1 MPEYDVLV
9 VGAGLAGPTA
19 AVLLAGQGLRVG
31 MLEAHRA
38 QRSFQ
43 RLATH
48 YVQAEAVPVLERL
61 GIGQDLDR
69 LGAVHERGH
78 FWTRRGWRR
87 EQGRHGRRAHG
98 YSLRRPVLLE
108 LLRGLA
114 ASTGV
119 DVLLGTR
126 VRGLV
131 RADDGRVS
139 GVRVRDGLSHRDVT
153 ATLVVGADGR
163 SSAVAELAGLEGRV
177 AAAGPFGYFAHYR
190 NVGGVGQLWRRPPES
205 AYVFADRDGITLLAA
220 VPARQRLAEFD
231 EDPEGALLRTYEGLP
246 DAPDL
251 SRVQRVS
258 EVVATRDLP
267 AVSRKRVAAPGVA
280 LVGDAAVVGD
290 PLRGVGCG
298 TALHSGAL
306 LADAVGPALLS
317 GRSKAVD
324 RAVASYGRTHRR
336 RLGVHQKARRVAALG

>member
-1 MPEYDVLV
+1 MPEYDALV
-9 VGAGLAGPTA
+9 VGSGLAGPTA
-19 AVLLAGQGLRVG
+19 AVLLARQGLKVG
-31 MLEAHRA
+31 MLEAHRG

-48 YVQAEAVPVLERL
+48 YIRADAVPVLERL
-61 GIGQDLDR
+61 GVGQDLDR

-78 FWTRRGWRR
+78 SWTRRGWVR

-98 YSLRRPVLLE
+98 YNVRRPVLLE
-108 LLRGLA
+108 VLRGLA
-114 ASTGV
+114 VASGV

-131 RADDGRVS
+131 RDDDGRVS
-139 GVRVRDGLSHRDVT
+139 GVRVREGLSHRDLT

-163 SSAVAELAGLEGRV
+163 SSAVAELAGFEGIE
-177 AAAGPFGYFAHYR
+177 AAGPFGYFAHYR

-205 AYVFADRDGITLLAA
+205 AYVFVDHDGITLLAA
-220 VPARQRLAEFD
+220 MPSRQRLAEFE
-231 EDPEGALLRTYEGLP
+231 EDREGALLRTYDGLP

-251 SRVQRVS
+251 SRAQRVS
-258 EVVATRDLP
+258 EVVDIRDFP
-267 AVSRKRVAAPGVA
+267 TVSRKRIAAPGVA

-298 TALHSGAL
+298 TAFHSGAW
-306 LADAVGPALLS
+306 LADAVGPALVS
-317 GRSKAVD
+317 GRRKAVD

-336 RLGVHQKARRVAALG
+336 RIGVQQKAQRVAVVG